1 MSGLRD
7 GYLRARNASA
17 MTVPVS
23 IPSPLY
29 SYTGNQREVSAIGE
43 TIGEVM
49 RDLDR
54 QFPGLR
60 FRIITEQDTVRPHI
74 KLYVNEELVN
84 RLDAKL
90 APGDRVH
97 IITALS
103 GG

>member
-1 MSGLRD
+1 
-7 GYLRARNASA
+7 
-17 MTVPVS
+17 MTVSVS

-29 SYTGNQREVSAIGE
+29 SYTGHQREVAATGE
-43 TIGEVM
+43 TIGEVL

-54 QFPGLR
+54 QFPGFR

-74 KLYVNEELVN
+74 KVYINEELVN

-90 APGDRVH
+90 VPGDKLH